1 VDDPFVVCKANELSN
16 AYGLDTISAGMSIA
30 FAMECFENGIISEA
44 DTGGLAYRWGDG
56 GVVLQSV
63 GLIARREGFGDVLAE
78 GVARM
83 ADRFGRAAQPF
94 NMTVKG
100 QELPMHEPRLKYAL
114 GLGYAVAPVGA
125 DHMMNIHD
133 TVYVKDGD
141 GIRRVN
147 QALEEKVGPVSASV
161 LDENKMKIFYN
172 EVNWRHFQDCAI
184 NCHFYP
190 YDYSQM
196 AEALSAVTGVT
207 YSIQDILAVG
217 ARAQTLSRLFNLR
230 EGLTADDDRIPAR
243 VMKAFGEGPIA
254 ENEISEQDFDW
265 ARKRFY
271 EMMGWDAVTGKPTD
285 ACIQQLG
292 LDTFLLDA

>member
-1 VDDPFVVCKANELSN
+1 MVSKANELSN

-56 GVVLQSV
+56 SIVLKSV
-63 GLIARREGFGDVLAE
+63 NMIARREGFGNILAE

-83 ADRFGRAAQPF
+83 AERFGKASQPF
-94 NMTVKG
+94 NITVKG

-125 DHMMNIHD
+125 DHMMNMHD
-133 TVYVKDGD
+133 TVYVKAGE
-141 GIRRVN
+141 GLRRVN
-147 QALEEKVGPVSASV
+147 LALEEKIGPVSASV

-172 EVNWRHFQDCAI
+172 EVNWRHFQDCAV

-196 AEALSAVTGVT
+196 AEALSAVTGVA
-207 YSIQDILAVG
+207 YSIQDILTVG
-217 ARAQTLSRLFNLR
+217 ARAQTLSRLFNLS
-230 EGLTADDDRIPAR
+230 EGFTADDDRIPVR

-254 ENEISEQDFDW
+254 QNEISEQDFAW
-265 ARKRFY
+265 AKKRFY
-271 EMMGWDAVTGKPTD
+271 EMMEWDVETGEPTE
-285 ACIQQLG
+285 ACIQRLG
-292 LDTFLLDA
+292 LDMLLQRKL